1 MYTLTENRQYR
12 LLKRVLDVLVS
23 LVVLILILPL
33 LIVIAC
39 IIRYTTT
46 GPTIY
51 SQQRAGLH
59 GRLFHCY
66 QFHVDNVSGVCR
78 RLLQRSSL
86 QHLPVL
92 WNVLK
97 GDLSIVGT
105 EPRMHGNELS
115 EYFGADRLKRLSV
128 RPGLIGTWR
137 ISRNNRSGQSPE
149 LNQYLDELYVDD
161 LSFMTDMKIFMQTLL
176 SLVRWT
182 KCDEPDSTAKCASY
196 RTPCLPLRR
205 IEPTIQNLAVFL
217 PTDPFH
223 AETLLSIENM
233 ISSKQIKTVIM
244 IGSWL
249 GSIVQAVASS
259 LPDDGVVYDI
269 NMWIGSLPEKL
280 NQQDPNI
287 SYLQQT
293 FLVNMQQIN
302 DAHLAHKI
310 VSLTMD
316 VTEAASALSIR
327 ADLIFLDNRRH
338 TTNLIANDSFLDST
352 KGIICGNCWLNQEQ
366 QRSVI
371 DYAAQQQKTI
381 HTENDF
387 WWIE

>member
-1 MYTLTENRQYR
+1 MYTLTENYQYR

-23 LVVLILILPL
+23 LVVLILIFPL

-39 IIRYTTT
+39 VIRYITT
-46 GPTIY
+46 GPTIQ
-51 SQQRAGLH
+51 SQQRVGLH

-66 QFHVDNVSGVCR
+66 QFYVGNVSTVYR
-78 RLLQRSSL
+78 QLLQRSSL

-97 GDLSIVGT
+97 GDLSLIGT
-105 EPRMHGNELS
+105 EPRMYDDELP

-137 ISRNNRSGQSPE
+137 ISRNNRFGHSPL
-149 LNQYLDELYVDD
+149 LNQYLDEQYVEN
-161 LSFMTDMKIFMQTLL
+161 LSFLTDLKIFMQAFF
-176 SLVRWT
+176 SLIKWT
-182 KCDEPDSTAKCASY
+182 RCDEPDSTAKYASY
-196 RTPCLPLRR
+196 RTPSLPLRR
-205 IEPTIQNLAVFL
+205 IEPMVQNLAVFL
-217 PTDPFH
+217 PTDPFY

-249 GSIVQAVASS
+249 GSIVQAVASKLS
-259 LPDDGVVYDI
+259 DDGIVYDI

-287 SYLQQT
+287 SCLQQM

-302 DAHLAHKI
+302 DAHLTHKI
-310 VSLTMD
+310 VSLTMN
-316 VTEAASALSIR
+316 VMEAASALSIR
-327 ADLIFLDNRRH
+327 ADLIFFDNRRH
-338 TTNLIANDSFLDST
+338 AANLIANDSFLEST
-352 KGIICGNCWLNQEQ
+352 KGIVCGNCWFNKEQ
-366 QRSVI
+366 QRFVI
-371 DYAAQQQKTI
+371 DYAAQRQKTI